1 MKWVKQCV
9 QQLKPQ
15 SGSAMV
21 ECCIAMLPIIML
33 GSLILEVTYWHT
45 AKHRLA
51 LAMSQAV
58 DLATM
63 HHGFESVAWQYL
75 KHKRPELNIQA
86 QDVRAVQAE
95 TEIAAIF
102 SEFADPALSKQFGQ
116 PTIRHDFLLAQHE
129 KFKSLGWSG
138 GRGPVSG
145 KTILDANTLSFIV
158 VGWHRP
164 YLSWLSGVLTLWQG
178 HGRIAVRV
186 TQSAMM
192 QSHRL
197 KPKGNNDLTTSRFE
211 MNRSHNLLTKPK
223 SQQTLST
230 HVSPPD
236 QAAQSAQASYKN
248 QIDLNLHPQQSTQPY
263 IPKAW
268 KAAEQVQQ
276 ACGAGECCSDDPAG
290 DE

>member
-1 MKWVKQCV
+1 MSGLKQRIYL
-9 QQLKPQ
+9 LKAQ

-75 KHKRPELNIQA
+75 KHKRPELNIQVH
-86 QDVRAVQAE
+86 DVRAVQAE
-95 TEIAAIF
+95 TEISAIF

-116 PTIRHDFLLAQHE
+116 PTIRHDFLIAQHE
-129 KFKSLGWSG
+129 KFKLLGWSG

-145 KTILDANTLSFIV
+145 KTILDANTLNFVV

-164 YLSWLSGVLTLWQG
+164 YLSWLSAVLTLWQG
-178 HGRIAVRV
+178 HGRIAIRV

-211 MNRSHNLLTKPK
+211 INP
-223 SQQTLST
+223 
-230 HVSPPD
+230 
-236 QAAQSAQASYKN
+236 
-248 QIDLNLHPQQSTQPY
+248 HPQQSTQPY

-268 KAAEQVQQ
+268 KGAVPVQQ
-276 ACGAGECCSDDPAG
+276 ACGAGECCSDEPASA
-290 DE
+290 E